1 MGRRAPH
8 HLTWW
13 IVEHLGEAG
22 IDVEN
27 MITIVRDEHTLI
39 ERVEQRLHWQ
49 KPFRFFYSHGLLT
62 HRSRILAISDYTHY
76 QTKLGEPALPER
88 RARAVHSKALNP
100 SSPTE
105 ADGAIIQA

>member
-39 ERVEQRLHWQ
+39 ESVEQRLHWQ

-62 HRSRILAISDYTHY
+62 PSFQDLSNLRLYAPPN
-76 QTKLGEPALPER
+76 QVG
-88 RARAVHSKALNP
+88 RAGIGLNVVQ
-100 SSPTE
+100 
-105 ADGAIIQA
+105 GR